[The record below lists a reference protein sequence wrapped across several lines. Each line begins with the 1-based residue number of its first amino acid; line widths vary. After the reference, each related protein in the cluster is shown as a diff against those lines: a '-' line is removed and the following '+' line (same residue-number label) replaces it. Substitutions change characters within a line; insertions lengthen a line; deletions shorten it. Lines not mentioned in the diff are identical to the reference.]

1 MVSDLNKSQ
10 MQALLH
16 SATIGHLGCFADGRV
31 YVTPICFVYHDGR
44 IYAHSGLGMK
54 TEMMSENPEVCFE
67 VEEVRDIANWQS
79 VIAWGVY
86 KPLQGEEADRAL
98 ERLVDK
104 FASILPQGGND
115 QPHDGPDGASTRHI
129 LSRSSRHGV
138 VFCIEVTEM
147 TGRSEKR

>member
-10 MQALLH
+10 MLALLH
-16 SATIGHLGCFADGRV
+16 SATIGHLGCYADGRV
-31 YVTPICFVYHDGR
+31 YVTPICFVYHEGS

-67 VEEVRDIANWQS
+67 VEQVKDIANWQS
-79 VIAWGVY
+79 VITWGMY

-98 ERLVDK
+98 GRLVDK
-104 FASILPQGGND
+104 LASTLPSGEDDG
-115 QPHDGPDGASTRHI
+115 PHDGPDGASTRHI
-129 LSRSSRHGV
+129 LTRSSRHGV
-138 VFCIEVTEM
+138 VFRIEITEM